1 MTYGIGDTQY
11 VAVVVGLRNN
21 HVSDLSRTYNA
32 FRARRGET
40 DVEPPEGGAAIWVFA
55 L

>member
-1 MTYGIGDTQY
+1 VTYSVGRTQY

-21 HVSDLSRTYNA
+21 HVSDLSRTYNT
-32 FRARRGET
+32 FRKNRGIPIEA
-40 DVEPPEGGAAIWVFA
+40 PSGGAAVWVFA